1 MDAQS
6 EGEAACCTLLAENS
20 NYSSLRTEKQVVC
33 AFVLSN
39 ISYFSYACQMFTA
52 ILFYRF
58 RLEKRTEVLSE
69 TISSVAKGV
78 TRVVVE
84 IQDTKRQALLKHTR
98 DALSAE
104 VQIRKK
110 WRQLIE
116 RLIHER

>member
-1 MDAQS
+1 MYPATKRERLS
-6 EGEAACCTLLAENS
+6 KPNIAVLL
-20 NYSSLRTEKQVVC
+20 RDT
-33 AFVLSN
+33 F
-39 ISYFSYACQMFTA
+39 FF
-52 ILFYRF
+52 LFYR
-58 RLEKRTEVLSE
+58 LDKRTEDLSE
-69 TISSVAKGV
+69 AISSVAKDV

>member
-1 MDAQS
+1 M
-6 EGEAACCTLLAENS
+6 LL
-20 NYSSLRTEKQVVC
+20 L
-33 AFVLSN
+33 LWM
-39 ISYFSYACQMFTA
+39 FSYSFQALYHAC
-52 ILFYRF
+52 F
-58 RLEKRTEVLSE
+58 RLEKRTEDLSDA
-69 TISSVAKGV
+69 ISNVAKDV

>member
-1 MDAQS
+1 MDFKR
-6 EGEAACCTLLAENS
+6 TNIFF
-20 NYSSLRTEKQVVC
+20 LR
-33 AFVLSN
+33 LD
-39 ISYFSYACQMFTA
+39 
-52 ILFYRF
+52 
-58 RLEKRTEVLSE
+58 KRTEDLSE
-69 TISSVAKGV
+69 AISSVAKDV

-116 RLIHER
+116 RLIHERYSIACVVTYLSISPVMRDRRSMANNPLWIAS

>member
-1 MDAQS
+1 M
-6 EGEAACCTLLAENS
+6 
-20 NYSSLRTEKQVVC
+20 
-33 AFVLSN
+33 
-39 ISYFSYACQMFTA
+39 FSYSFQAIYRAC
-52 ILFYRF
+52 F
-58 RLEKRTEVLSE
+58 RLEKRTEDLSDA
-69 TISSVAKGV
+69 ISNVAKDV

>member
-1 MDAQS
+1 MYPATKRERLS
-6 EGEAACCTLLAENS
+6 KTNIAVLLG
-20 NYSSLRTEKQVVC
+20 
-33 AFVLSN
+33 AF
-39 ISYFSYACQMFTA
+39 FF
-52 ILFYRF
+52 LFYR
-58 RLEKRTEVLSE
+58 LDKRTEDLSE
-69 TISSVAKGV
+69 AISTVAKDV

>member
-1 MDAQS
+1 MLILNHHRLD
-6 EGEAACCTLLAENS
+6 N
-20 NYSSLRTEKQVVC
+20 RTEELTE
-33 AFVLSN
+33 A
-39 ISYFSYACQMFTA
+39 ISA
-52 ILFYRF
+52 
-58 RLEKRTEVLSE
+58 
-69 TISSVAKGV
+69 VAKDV

-84 IQDTKRQALLKHTR
+84 IQDAKRQALLKHTR

>member
-1 MDAQS
+1 M
-6 EGEAACCTLLAENS
+6 LLP
-20 NYSSLRTEKQVVC
+20 LWM
-33 AFVLSN
+33 
-39 ISYFSYACQMFTA
+39 FSYSFQAIDHAC
-52 ILFYRF
+52 F
-58 RLEKRTEVLSE
+58 RLEKRTEDLSDA
-69 TISSVAKGV
+69 ISNVAKDV

>member
-1 MDAQS
+1 MVAQD
-6 EGEAACCTLLAENS
+6 
-20 NYSSLRTEKQVVC
+20 
-33 AFVLSN
+33 
-39 ISYFSYACQMFTA
+39 
-52 ILFYRF
+52 
-58 RLEKRTEVLSE
+58 
-69 TISSVAKGV
+69 V

-84 IQDTKRQALLKHTR
+84 IQDTKRQALLKHAR

>member
-1 MDAQS
+1 MYPATKRERPS
-6 EGEAACCTLLAENS
+6 KPNIA
-20 NYSSLRTEKQVVC
+20 VC
-33 AFVLSN
+33 GTRF
-39 ISYFSYACQMFTA
+39 F
-52 ILFYRF
+52 LFYR
-58 RLEKRTEVLSE
+58 LDKRTEDLSE
-69 TISSVAKGV
+69 AISSVAKDV

>member
-1 MDAQS
+1 MYPATKRERLS
-6 EGEAACCTLLAENS
+6 KTNIAVLLRDI
-20 NYSSLRTEKQVVC
+20 L
-33 AFVLSN
+33 F
-39 ISYFSYACQMFTA
+39 FF
-52 ILFYRF
+52 LFYR
-58 RLEKRTEVLSE
+58 LDKRTEDLSE
-69 TISSVAKGV
+69 AISTVAKDV

>member
-1 MDAQS
+1 MEKHVSSDKAWKT
-6 EGEAACCTLLAENS
+6 AVLL
-20 NYSSLRTEKQVVC
+20 RDT
-33 AFVLSN
+33 F
-39 ISYFSYACQMFTA
+39 FF
-52 ILFYRF
+52 LFYR
-58 RLEKRTEVLSE
+58 LDKRTEDLSE
-69 TISSVAKGV
+69 AISSVAKDV

>member
-1 MDAQS
+1 M
-6 EGEAACCTLLAENS
+6 
-20 NYSSLRTEKQVVC
+20 NYSKCPFE
-33 AFVLSN
+33 F
-39 ISYFSYACQMFTA
+39 ISR
-52 ILFYRF
+52 ID
-58 RLEKRTEVLSE
+58 KRTEELSE
-69 TISSVAKGV
+69 AISTVAQDV

-84 IQDTKRQALLKHTR
+84 IQDTKRQALLKHAR

>member
-1 MDAQS
+1 MQCKRWETCIQQQGVKDWAS
-6 EGEAACCTLLAENS
+6 PIKIAVLLGDSFFFFKENFF
-20 NYSSLRTEKQVVC
+20 C
-33 AFVLSN
+33 
-39 ISYFSYACQMFTA
+39 
-52 ILFYRF
+52 YR
-58 RLEKRTEVLSE
+58 LDKRTEDLSE
-69 TISSVAKGV
+69 AISSVARDV

>member
-1 MDAQS
+1 MFNHSQAQKQNLGKQN
-6 EGEAACCTLLAENS
+6 EDLNIWIFKRKAFF
-20 NYSSLRTEKQVVC
+20 LR
-33 AFVLSN
+33 LD
-39 ISYFSYACQMFTA
+39 
-52 ILFYRF
+52 
-58 RLEKRTEVLSE
+58 KRTEDLSE
-69 TISSVAKGV
+69 AISSVAKDV

-116 RLIHER
+116 RLIHERYSIAYVVT